1 MNYRTTKLLD
11 RTDIGPSGTKSID
24 INLDQPISRI
34 MLEWQVLKSVSYMMD
49 HPHVDISK
57 IEIVDGSD
65 VLFSMN
71 GGQNQAL
78 CIYDRK
84 CPDMNYGTYIGANV
98 QLSYYG
104 IDFGRFLWDPTLALD
119 PRKFRNPQL
128 KVTYS
133 EILSDTGGTA
143 GSLEV
148 IAEVFD
154 EKTIAPMGFLMSK
167 AIHQYTTGAHQSYE
181 YIDLPTDYPY
191 RKLLIQGYAKGYE
204 PWYVVEEARL
214 NEDNEK
220 RIPFDWDLERYYIH
234 RRGIDP
240 MLLGHFQTQ
249 VEATDRAYYVTPT
262 DYWAGV
268 VMQLS
273 DPDAETGS
281 SYCGKGG
288 KLNINARNGTEV
300 NGIVHGYLP
309 NHCIQ
314 FPFGDQMDP
323 DDWYDVAKIGHLQMR
338 LRAGSLGAGT
348 GVGAVVLQQLRS
360 Y

>member
-1 MNYRTTKLLD
+1 MNYRTTKLLAQ
-11 RTDIGPSGTKSID
+11 TDIGPSGTKSID
-24 INLDQPISRI
+24 INCDQPISRI
-34 MLEWQVLKSVSYMMD
+34 MLEWQVTKSVSYMMSYL
-49 HPHVDISK
+49 HKDITK
-57 IEIVDGSD
+57 IELVDGSD
-65 VLFSMN
+65 VLYSMD
-71 GGQNQAL
+71 GGQCQAL

-84 CPDMNYGTYIGANV
+84 CPDMNYGTFIGANV
-98 QLSYYG
+98 SLAYFG
-104 IDFGRFLWDPTLALD
+104 IDFGRFLHDPLLAFD
-119 PRKFRNPQL
+119 PRKFKNPQL

-133 EILSDTGGTA
+133 EIIADTGGSA

-154 EKTIAPMGFLMSK
+154 EKIISPQGFLMSK
-167 AIHQYTTGAHQSYE
+167 AVHAYTTGAHQSYE
-181 YIDLPTDYPY
+181 YIDLPTDFPI
-191 RKLLIQGYAKGYE
+191 RKLLVQGYASGYE

-234 RRGIDP
+234 RRGVDP

-273 DPDAETGS
+273 DPDAETGC

-309 NHCIQ
+309 NHCFQ

-323 DDWYDVAKIGHLQMR
+323 DDWYDVTKVAHLQMR

-348 GVGAVVLQQLRS
+348 GVGAVILQQLRS